1 MKHKINNH
9 ILVLNE
15 IKLHLKEQLDFNMK
29 IGFCG
34 TMSVGKTTL
43 VKALKELPEFKDY
56 TFRTDRSKYLMEMG
70 IPLNTDSTLKGQLV
84 FAAERASELMQEKI
98 ITDRTIVDVM
108 AFANLS
114 KSMEAHEK
122 HYLTSTL
129 YYLIKEYDIL
139 FYVSPEGV
147 EIENN
152 GVRET
157 DAKYRIAIDKE
168 IKSITQMFRGN
179 TITIKGTIEE
189 RIEQVKSAVAQ
200 YV

>member
-1 MKHKINNH
+1 
-9 ILVLNE
+9 
-15 IKLHLKEQLDFNMK
+15 MK

-43 VKALKELPEFKDY
+43 VKALKELPEFKNY
-56 TFRTDRSKYLMEMG
+56 TFRTERSKYLMEMG

-84 FAAERASELMQEKI
+84 FAAERAAELMQKNI

-147 EIENN
+147 KIEDN

-157 DAKYRIAIDKE
+157 DSKYRMAIDKE

-179 TITIKGTIEE
+179 TITIKGTTEE

>member
-1 MKHKINNH
+1 
-9 ILVLNE
+9 
-15 IKLHLKEQLDFNMK
+15 MK

-43 VKALKELPEFKDY
+43 VNALKELPEFKNY
-56 TFRTDRSKYLMEMG
+56 KFRTERSKYLMELG
-70 IPLNTDSTLKGQLV
+70 IPLNTDSTLKVQLV
-84 FAAERASELMQEKI
+84 FAAERASELMQENI

-108 AFANLS
+108 AFSNLS

-147 EIENN
+147 EIEDN

-157 DAKYRIAIDKE
+157 DVKYRMAIDRE
-168 IKSITQMFRGN
+168 IKSIVQMFRGN
-179 TITIKGTIEE
+179 TITIKGTTKE
-189 RIEQVKSAVAQ
+189 RIEQVKNTIAQ

>member
-1 MKHKINNH
+1 MR
-9 ILVLNE
+9 
-15 IKLHLKEQLDFNMK
+15 

-56 TFRTDRSKYLMEMG
+56 TFRTERSKYLMEMG

-84 FAAERASELMQEKI
+84 FAAERATELMQENI
-98 ITDRTIVDVM
+98 ITDRTVVDVM

-114 KSMEAHEK
+114 TSMDPAHK

-139 FYVSPEGV
+139 FYVSPEGI
-147 EIENN
+147 EIEDN

-157 DAKYRIAIDKE
+157 DAEYRMAIDNQ
-168 IKSITQMFRGN
+168 IKALIQVYRST
-179 TITIKGTIEE
+179 TPTIKGTTEE
-189 RIEQVKSAVAQ
+189 RIEQVKKVIAQ